1 MNEATPIT
9 NEADELAVSADAAE
23 AAETPEVEEIEVPEL
38 EAEEAEEEEA
48 EEAEEEEADEPQVS
62 DAFDWYVV
70 HVFSGYENKARM
82 ALEERISSLGKQ
94 DCFGEILVPEE
105 EVVERTKTG
114 VTRQRKKRFYPGYI
128 LVHMDLNS
136 ETWHIVKNTP
146 KVTGFVGGNGRTP
159 PKVPPHEVAKV
170 KGKLA
175 SGTAAVKPKMEFE
188 KGETIHVIEGP
199 FANFN
204 GVVDE
209 VRPEKGKLRVMVS
222 IFGRATPVELDF
234 MQVKKT

>member
-1 MNEATPIT
+1 VNEASPIT
-9 NEADELAVSADAAE
+9 TDSDDVVAPESQEIEEVDASSTDAE
-23 AAETPEVEEIEVPEL
+23 EVEVEEPVERDDL
-38 EAEEAEEEEA
+38 
-48 EEAEEEEADEPQVS
+48 
-62 DAFDWYVV
+62 DWYVV
-70 HVFSGYENKARM
+70 HVFSGYENKARA
-82 ALEERISSLGKQ
+82 ALEERIRSLGKQ
-94 DCFGEILVPEE
+94 DSFGEILVPEE

-114 VTRQRKKRFYPGYI
+114 ATRQRKKRFYPGYI
-128 LVHMDLNS
+128 LVQMDLDS

-188 KGETIHVIEGP
+188 KGETVHVIEGP

>member
-1 MNEATPIT
+1 MTEASPIT
-9 NEADELAVSADAAE
+9 NESDDVVAPESQ
-23 AAETPEVEEIEVPEL
+23 EVEEVDASSTD
-38 EAEEAEEEEA
+38 AEEVEVEEPVER
-48 EEAEEEEADEPQVS
+48 D
-62 DAFDWYVV
+62 DLDWYVV
-70 HVFSGYENKARM
+70 HVFSGYENKARA
-82 ALEERISSLGKQ
+82 ALEERIRSLGKQ
-94 DCFGEILVPEE
+94 DYFGEILVPEE

-114 VTRQRKKRFYPGYI
+114 ATRQRKKRFYPGYI
-128 LVHMDLNS
+128 LVQMDLDS

-188 KGETIHVIEGP
+188 KGETVHVTEGP

>member
-1 MNEATPIT
+1 VTEASPIT
-9 NEADELAVSADAAE
+9 NESDDVVAPESQ
-23 AAETPEVEEIEVPEL
+23 EVEEVDASSTD
-38 EAEEAEEEEA
+38 AEEVEVEEPVER
-48 EEAEEEEADEPQVS
+48 D
-62 DAFDWYVV
+62 DLDWYVV
-70 HVFSGYENKARM
+70 HVFSGYENKARA
-82 ALEERISSLGKQ
+82 ALEERIRSLGKQ
-94 DCFGEILVPEE
+94 DYFGEILVPEE

-114 VTRQRKKRFYPGYI
+114 ATRQRKKRFYPGYI
-128 LVHMDLNS
+128 LVQMDLDS

-188 KGETIHVIEGP
+188 KGETVHVTEGP

>member
-1 MNEATPIT
+1 MNEATPTT
-9 NEADELAVSADAAE
+9 NTAEEAVP
-23 AAETPEVEEIEVPEL
+23 TTEVEEIEVEDMDSSEVA
-38 EAEEAEEEEA
+38 EAETAER
-48 EEAEEEEADEPQVS
+48 D
-62 DAFDWYVV
+62 DLDWYVV

-82 ALEERISSLGKQ
+82 ALEERISSLGYS
-94 DCFGEILVPEE
+94 DSFGEILVPEE

-114 VTRQRKKRFYPGYI
+114 ATRNRKKRFYPGYI
-128 LVHMDLNS
+128 LVQMDLNN
-136 ETWHIVKNTP
+136 ETWHVVKDTP
-146 KVTGFVGGNGRTP
+146 KVTGFVGGNGKKP
-159 PKVPPHEVAKV
+159 PRVPPQEVAKV

-175 SGTAAVKPKMEFE
+175 TGTTAAKPKMEFE
-188 KGETIHVIEGP
+188 KGETVHVIEGP